1 MEENN
6 PKPSTITMILYI
18 IDNDKKNPSQS
29 WEIIPKKKYTIGR
42 SKKEV
47 DLPLGLKLLSRK
59 HAELIYYDSKTIL
72 IKDLNSR
79 NGTFINKLKI
89 EPLKDTFFTNK
100 EILSFG
106 NINNEIVFFDNNE
119 QPKEEKEQTNSEKEK
134 YSEKEKEENSE
145 KIDINKENKNIN
157 KYETFEEVNTDIKQ
171 DIQEEREKSSMNN
184 QKREIESI
192 SGRRL
197 LEEKYK
203 NNSKGQSRQRDLN
216 REISKDNSISNRA
229 NYEGRIISSHIN
241 NSNLDS
247 PFRERNDIINYTD
260 KSHSKEYRNISRSRS
275 GSIETLIQQYNMNQR
290 YNEPEIKHEMS
301 FKINNEKYSPRNEV
315 EIERQ
320 RERERYRDKYTERER
335 SRRESNERSYRAKIE
350 RDIQEDKYMMRKRN
364 EEMRRREENERK
376 EYIKRRERERER
388 EREKERERGIESQ
401 RTYYERRREYNDIN
415 NYNKYFE
422 EGNKIILKPEK
433 FDIVMN
439 QNFEN
444 IKNKNEDKE
453 GDMGYIKCYV
463 EGYMY
468 LKIKKDKNSGFK

>member
-1 MEENN
+1 MEGNN

-134 YSEKEKEENSE
+134 YSEKEKEENSD
-145 KIDINKENKNIN
+145 KIDIIKENKNIN

-171 DIQEEREKSSMNN
+171 DIKEEREKSSKNN
-184 QKREIESI
+184 QKREIEST

-247 PFRERNDIINYTD
+247 PFRERNDIINYAD
-260 KSHSKEYRNISRSRS
+260 KSHSREYRNISRSRS
-275 GSIETLIQQYNMNQR
+275 GSIETLIQQYNRNQR
-290 YNEPEIKHEMS
+290 DNEPEIKNEMS

-388 EREKERERGIESQ
+388 EKERERGIESQ

-444 IKNKNEDKE
+444 IKNKNDDKE

>member
-134 YSEKEKEENSE
+134 YSEKEKEENSD

-171 DIQEEREKSSMNN
+171 DIKEEREKSSKNN
-184 QKREIESI
+184 QKREIEST

-260 KSHSKEYRNISRSRS
+260 KSHSREYRNISRSRS

-290 YNEPEIKHEMS
+290 YNEPEIKNEMS

-350 RDIQEDKYMMRKRN
+350 RDIQEDKYMRRKRN

-376 EYIKRRERERER
+376 EY
-388 EREKERERGIESQ
+388 
-401 RTYYERRREYNDIN
+401 
-415 NYNKYFE
+415 F
-422 EGNKIILKPEK
+422 
-433 FDIVMN
+433 
-439 QNFEN
+439 N
-444 IKNKNEDKE
+444 I
-453 GDMGYIKCYV
+453 
-463 EGYMY
+463 
-468 LKIKKDKNSGFK
+468 

>member
-1 MEENN
+1 MEGNN

-134 YSEKEKEENSE
+134 YSEKEKEEKSE

-157 KYETFEEVNTDIKQ
+157 KYEILEEVNTDIKQ

-260 KSHSKEYRNISRSRS
+260 KSRSKENRNISRSRS
-275 GSIETLIQQYNMNQR
+275 GSIETLIQQYNRNQR
-290 YNEPEIKHEMS
+290 YNEPEIKHEIT
-301 FKINNEKYSPRNEV
+301 FKINNEKYSNQNEV
-315 EIERQ
+315 EMERQ
-320 RERERYRDKYTERER
+320 RERERYRNKYTERER

-364 EEMRRREENERK
+364 EEIRRREENERK
-376 EYIKRRERERER
+376 EYLKRRERERER
-388 EREKERERGIESQ
+388 EIENQ
-401 RTYYERRREYNDIN
+401 RTYYEKRREYNDIN

-433 FDIVMN
+433 LDIVMN

-444 IKNKNEDKE
+444 IKNKNDDKE
-453 GDMGYIKCYV
+453 GDVGYIKCYV

-468 LKIKKDKNSGFK
+468 LKIKKDKNNGFK

>member
-1 MEENN
+1 MEGNN

-145 KIDINKENKNIN
+145 KIDIIKENKNIN

-171 DIQEEREKSSMNN
+171 DIKEEREKSSKNN

-247 PFRERNDIINYTD
+247 PFRERNDIINYAD
-260 KSHSKEYRNISRSRS
+260 KSHSREYRNISRSRS

-290 YNEPEIKHEMS
+290 YNEPEIKNEMS
-301 FKINNEKYSPRNEV
+301 FKINNEKYSPHNEV

-468 LKIKKDKNSGFK
+468 LKIRRNENN

>member
-134 YSEKEKEENSE
+134 YSEKEKEEKSE

-184 QKREIESI
+184 QKREIEST

-260 KSHSKEYRNISRSRS
+260 KSHSREYRNISRSRS
-275 GSIETLIQQYNMNQR
+275 GSIETLIQQ

-350 RDIQEDKYMMRKRN
+350 RDIQEDKNMMRKRN

-376 EYIKRRERERER
+376 EYLKSREREREN
-388 EREKERERGIESQ
+388 Q

-433 FDIVMN
+433 LDIVMN

-444 IKNKNEDKE
+444 IKNKNDDKE
-453 GDMGYIKCYV
+453 GDVGYIKCYV

-468 LKIKKDKNSGFK
+468 LKIKKDKNNGFK

>member
-1 MEENN
+1 MEGNN

-145 KIDINKENKNIN
+145 KIDINI
-157 KYETFEEVNTDIKQ
+157 EEVNTDIKQ
-171 DIQEEREKSSMNN
+171 DIKEEREKSSKNN
-184 QKREIESI
+184 QKREIEST

-260 KSHSKEYRNISRSRS
+260 KSHSREYRNISRSRS
-275 GSIETLIQQYNMNQR
+275 GSIETLIQQYNRNQR
-290 YNEPEIKHEMS
+290 DNEPEIKNEMS

-376 EYIKRRERERER
+376 EYIKRRERER

>member
-1 MEENN
+1 MEGNN

-134 YSEKEKEENSE
+134 YSEKEKEEKSE

-171 DIQEEREKSSMNN
+171 DIQEEREKSSKNN
-184 QKREIESI
+184 QKREIEST
-192 SGRRL
+192 SGGRL

-229 NYEGRIISSHIN
+229 NYERRIVSSHIN

-260 KSHSKEYRNISRSRS
+260 KSRSKENRNISRSRS
-275 GSIETLIQQYNMNQR
+275 GSIETLIQQYNRNQR
-290 YNEPEIKHEMS
+290 YNEPEIKHEIT
-301 FKINNEKYSPRNEV
+301 FKINNEKYSNQNEV
-315 EIERQ
+315 EMERQ
-320 RERERYRDKYTERER
+320 RERERYRNKYTERER

-364 EEMRRREENERK
+364 EEIRRREENERK
-376 EYIKRRERERER
+376 EYLKRRERERER
-388 EREKERERGIESQ
+388 EIENQ
-401 RTYYERRREYNDIN
+401 RTYYEKRREYNDIN

-433 FDIVMN
+433 LDIVMN

-444 IKNKNEDKE
+444 IKNKNDDKE
-453 GDMGYIKCYV
+453 GDVGYIKCYV

-468 LKIKKDKNSGFK
+468 LKIKKDKNNGFK